1 VVEQLRVE
9 LQAKGLEAARREEAA
24 AKLQQGLE
32 ERIVYLTKEHEVQLA
47 RVAASQEEA
56 HVAALRQQ
64 AVALRQREAVCVQAV
79 RDDLD
84 ELRRRME
91 EQAASHV
98 AALQRQAAEAAAPR
112 ATTASVASLFEKIG
126 RLSAEEMKRVVQVG
140 QGLA

>member
-1 VVEQLRVE
+1 MLAGKDTVFEGSVLTQVQNE
-9 LQAKGLEAARREEAA
+9 LGLSGNSRPGPSLTSPPLPSLPPEAE
-24 AKLQQGLE
+24 
-32 ERIVYLTKEHEVQLA
+32 
-47 RVAASQEEA
+47 S
-56 HVAALRQQ
+56 
-64 AVALRQREAVCVQAV
+64 VQAV